1 VRGLSL
7 VECPNSLVV
16 EEFVRW
22 MVQVGYL
29 EQPLESHPGD

>member
-1 VRGLSL
+1 
-7 VECPNSLVV
+7 LVV